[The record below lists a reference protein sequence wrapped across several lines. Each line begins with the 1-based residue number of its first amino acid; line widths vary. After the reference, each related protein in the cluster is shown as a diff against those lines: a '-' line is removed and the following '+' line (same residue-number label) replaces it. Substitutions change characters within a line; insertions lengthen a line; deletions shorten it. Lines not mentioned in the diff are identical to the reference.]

1 MLFFALFALFLLVG
15 LPIAFS
21 MGTAGIIFFNLNEV
35 PLIAIAQKILT
46 GTDSFVL
53 LAIPLYILAGELME
67 TGGIARRILELA
79 GALVGHIRGGLGHIV
94 IVATM
99 IMSGISGSSTADT
112 AAIGSGMIP
121 TMVKKGYTREN
132 ATAIVAA
139 AGGMDVLIPPC
150 ITMIVLGCV
159 ANLSIAHLFFAGIMC
174 AVVMAL
180 GLMLVIYI
188 QAKQND
194 VPLEPRKEGKELWLA
209 VKDSFWALLI
219 PVIILGG
226 IKFGWFTATEGA
238 VVAVIYAAIVA
249 IYIYKEITYRDLPH
263 IIIRSA
269 KMAGIILFLTGMSTL
284 FAWIVAREQIPDQ
297 LMRWIIGFSSS
308 PWVFLMLSNIILV
321 FMGAVLEGA
330 PAIIILAPL
339 LMPVA
344 LKLGLDPIHYG
355 TVMVANIGLGYF
367 VPPVGICLLVACS
380 VGKVEVGRMIKPVMP
395 FFLIMVLGLLMITYI
410 PGISLFLPKLL
421 GYQPIGHF

>member
-1 MLFFALFALFLLVG
+1 
-15 LPIAFS
+15 
-21 MGTAGIIFFNLNEV
+21 
-35 PLIAIAQKILT
+35 
-46 GTDSFVL
+46 
-53 LAIPLYILAGELME
+53 
-67 TGGIARRILELA
+67 
-79 GALVGHIRGGLGHIV
+79 
-94 IVATM
+94 
-99 IMSGISGSSTADT
+99 
-112 AAIGSGMIP
+112 
-121 TMVKKGYTREN
+121 
-132 ATAIVAA
+132 
-139 AGGMDVLIPPC
+139 
-150 ITMIVLGCV
+150 
-159 ANLSIAHLFFAGIMC
+159 
-174 AVVMAL
+174 
-180 GLMLVIYI
+180 
-188 QAKQND
+188 
-194 VPLEPRKEGKELWLA
+194 
-209 VKDSFWALLI
+209 
-219 PVIILGG
+219 
-226 IKFGWFTATEGA
+226 
-238 VVAVIYAAIVA
+238 VA

-297 LMRWIIGFSSS
+297 LMSWIIGFSSS

-355 TVMVANIGLGYF
+355 TVMIANIGLGYF

-380 VGKVEVGRMIKPVMP
+380 VGKVDVGRMIKPVMP
-395 FFLIMVLGLLMITYI
+395 FFLVMVLGLLIITYI